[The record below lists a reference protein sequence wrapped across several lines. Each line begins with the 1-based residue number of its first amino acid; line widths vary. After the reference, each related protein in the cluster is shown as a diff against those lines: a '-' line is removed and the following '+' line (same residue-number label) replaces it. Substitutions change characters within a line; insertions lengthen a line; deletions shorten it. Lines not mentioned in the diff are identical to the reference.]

1 MIKEGLSRLGI
12 LFLYLVSLLPF
23 WFLYFLSDALFFLLY
38 HVTKYR
44 RKVVNENL
52 LNSFPEKTTQERA
65 FIEKEY
71 FKYLADLIVETIK
84 LITISEKEIRRRMHG
99 ANPELMDYYYAQGK
113 SIIAATAHYGNWEM
127 AAARI
132 GLQQSGKSIIVY
144 KPLSNKIMDTFM
156 NSVRSRF
163 GTEMVAMK
171 LIIRKLAAYKN
182 ENSIS
187 VFAADQTPVKHETHY
202 FTNFLNQPTAVFLGI
217 EKLAQ
222 MGNQVVVF
230 FRIDKIK
237 RGYYVGTI
245 VPLCENPKE
254 TEPYQIT
261 NLHVKYLEGMINE
274 KPENWLWSHRR
285 WKVKPD

>member
-23 WFLYFLSDALFFLLY
+23 WFLYIISDILFFLLY
-38 HVTKYR
+38 YVTKYR

-52 LNSFPEKTTQERA
+52 HNSFPEKTNQERDL
-65 FIEKEY
+65 IEKEY
-71 FKYLADLIVETIK
+71 YKYLADLIVETIK
-84 LITISEKEIRRRMHG
+84 LITISEKEITRRMHG
-99 ANPELMDYYYAQGK
+99 ANPELMAYYYAQGK

-127 AAARI
+127 AASRI
-132 GLQQSGKSIIVY
+132 GIQKPGKSIIVY
-144 KPLSNKIMDTFM
+144 KPLSNKVMDTFM
-156 NSVRSRF
+156 NGVRSRF

-171 LIIRKLAAYKN
+171 MIIRTLATYKN
-182 ENSIS
+182 ESTIS
-187 VFAADQTPVKHETHY
+187 VFAADQTPVKHEAHY

-217 EKLAQ
+217 EKLAK
-222 MGNQVVVF
+222 MGNNVVVF
-230 FRIDKIK
+230 FRIDKVK
-237 RGYYVGTI
+237 RGYYEGTI

-254 TEPYQIT
+254 TESNEIT
-261 NLHVKYLEGMINE
+261 NLHVKYLENMIKE